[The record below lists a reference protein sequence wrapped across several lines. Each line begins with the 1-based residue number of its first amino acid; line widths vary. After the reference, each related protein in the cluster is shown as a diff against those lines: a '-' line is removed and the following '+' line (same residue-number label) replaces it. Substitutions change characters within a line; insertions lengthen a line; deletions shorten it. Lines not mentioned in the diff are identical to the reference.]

1 LVLMVLAL
9 ETRVVADP
17 REYQVEEE
25 IKMRR

>member
-9 ETRVVADP
+9 ETLVVADP
-17 REYQVEEE
+17 REYQVGEE